1 MGHLAQGTFTDAR
14 PMRKS
19 SQLRQ
24 YAPRVRPAVVRLLCI
39 GLAAG
44 FLAGL
49 VSSAVDARDA
59 KRSPICTRG
68 LLTVELD
75 PRGLLPLT
83 ANPIGPSATAALR
96 YTKRQAK
103 PQVTQA
109 DLATLD
115 HDRGGGAK
123 FECGSRVWRR
133 TVVVY
138 ITLRA
143 FLPSAS
149 LSENVFFVGRFK
161 SGYRVWQ
168 VVH

>member
-1 MGHLAQGTFTDAR
+1 M
-14 PMRKS
+14 
-19 SQLRQ
+19 
-24 YAPRVRPAVVRLLCI
+24 RPAVVRLLCACV
-39 GLAAG
+39 AAG
-44 FLAGL
+44 LLAGL
-49 VSSAVDARDA
+49 LSSAVGARDT

-68 LLTVELD
+68 LVTVEID
-75 PRGLLPLT
+75 PGGLLPLT
-83 ANPIGPSATAALR
+83 ANPIAPSVTAALR
-96 YTKRQAK
+96 YTKRQSK
-103 PQVTQA
+103 PQVIRA
-109 DLATLD
+109 NLATVD